1 MRIDVSKEKMNKIN
15 EMFKCVMLR
24 YYVPEMF
31 EYVAAKGFA
40 NLGVSLLLQENLEK
54 RIQGVKML
62 GEVLEQRNM

>member
-24 YYVPEMF
+24 QYAPEMF
-31 EYVAAKGFA
+31 EYAAARSFA

-54 RIQGVKML
+54 RI
-62 GEVLEQRNM
+62 